1 MRSAFFSLL
10 ARPFTD
16 DAVHLQKMLPKLLK
30 REAERKEPFRGFA
43 FHAARQ
49 SLAPYRAELLDVVPE
64 RYIYGLQWGRGLLV
78 TQRGAAGAE
87 EIASRGLYFLERR
100 R

>member
-1 MRSAFFSLL
+1 MRSAFVSLL
-10 ARPFTD
+10 ARPITD

-64 RYIYGLQWGRGLLV
+64 RHIDGLQWGRSAAEV
-78 TQRGAAGAE
+78 SRSMSCFDQTQ
-87 EIASRGLYFLERR
+87 I
-100 R
+100 